1 MKLRL
6 LAVFIISTLLISCN
20 HQSNEHR
27 LDNTNVLSI
36 PQNSTEEILNESNDS
51 CLSPTNKQTNDDN
64 SSFGINVFGDEG
76 PIGYLLADG
85 KDITEVMLGM
95 LEKIKDDSTEVISI
109 YYGSDVTEADA
120 EAMKEKVVEK
130 YPDIDVE
137 VAEGGQPVYYYI
149 VSAE

>member
-1 MKLRL
+1 
-6 LAVFIISTLLISCN
+6 
-20 HQSNEHR
+20 
-27 LDNTNVLSI
+27 
-36 PQNSTEEILNESNDS
+36 
-51 CLSPTNKQTNDDN
+51 
-64 SSFGINVFGDEG
+64 
-76 PIGYLLADG
+76 
-85 KDITEVMLGM
+85 MLGM

-120 EAMKEKVVEK
+120 EAMKEKVSEK